1 MSDLITI
8 DTNNYAA
15 MAKAM
20 GIAGEDSSAP
30 KKSSTLPRLKIQHK
44 PLMGEGEMNGKSVK
58 LEVVDGG
65 NYSLDPLDGNIVYGS
80 SATIRPFMQRYMYK
94 RYIPNLTA
102 KAGDKKGDYVKTVMA
117 DSLNI
122 DLKDTSGGFNCGK
135 PAGYV
140 KDFQSLPTH
149 QQDLLKSIKRVRAI
163 FGLVTLNDAKT
174 ASGKP
179 VDLPESP
186 FIWEIDNRDAFKT
199 MGVPFTKLAQMK
211 RLPVQHNITL
221 TTEGKK
227 SNNGDTFYLPQA
239 SLDTTTT
246 VDLSDDDQNTFQD
259 FMSWI
264 RNYNEWVINTWSEK
278 STKDISQSD
287 KDTVDSF
294 INIDSQEEVA

>member
-94 RYIPNLTA
+94 RYIPNLAA

-149 QQDLLKSIKRVRAI
+149 QQDLLMSIKRVRAI

>member
-20 GIAGEDSSAP
+20 GIAGEDSSGP

-94 RYIPNLTA
+94 RYIPNLMA

>member
-1 MSDLITI
+1 
-8 DTNNYAA
+8 
-15 MAKAM
+15 
-20 GIAGEDSSAP
+20 
-30 KKSSTLPRLKIQHK
+30 
-44 PLMGEGEMNGKSVK
+44 
-58 LEVVDGG
+58 
-65 NYSLDPLDGNIVYGS
+65 
-80 SATIRPFMQRYMYK
+80 MYK
-94 RYIPNLTA
+94 RYIPNLAA